1 MKRKALFLFYFIF
14 LFNSFI
20 FSFQN
25 SSNKVYF
32 DSIYKT
38 VSFHSNK
45 KDNKKAL
52 FYSRILLKKALENK
66 NITQE
71 AKSYYKLADFF
82 RKLNKKDSAFYYYY
96 KAKNKYIQIKDS
108 INVGKSLLNIAI
120 IESDFGS
127 YSSSDSTAVQTLKF
141 LNNKK
146 KNYIA
151 STYNCLAIN
160 AKKQFL
166 FDIAISNYNKAIKIS
181 DSKSSKIKYK
191 NNLASLHIKSRNY
204 LKSILIF
211 EKLLKNS
218 VISNKTKAR
227 IIGNLA
233 YVKWLQNKRLL
244 VLDNLLLSESI
255 LIREKDNYGLI
266 ASYSHLSEYFNEKD
280 KVKSLFYAQK
290 MYSKAKSENAIN
302 GLLEA
307 IDKIIELENSKKAI
321 YYLKESIRIRDSM
334 QVINTKR
341 QYKFA
346 KIKYDYE
353 DEEKQKLKFKNLA
366 IENQLIAEQENNQK
380 KNIFI
385 FAILTTI
392 GFVFYIYRRKQKHK
406 KQILQETY
414 KTETRIAKNLH
425 DDLGNG
431 IYNVITK
438 VLNPKFQTE
447 DVVKDLDKIYLKT
460 REISHQN
467 DVIDTGDK
475 FENYFKELVSN
486 YNLETCNII
495 VKDLHVLDLNSLS
508 EQKQIVIYRVFNEL
522 LVNMKKHSNASLV
535 VISCSKKNNFYEV
548 IYKDN
553 GIGFKNKNIIFKNG
567 LKNMETRIKSIKGT
581 IKFDKNLENGFKATI
596 LFKK

>member
-14 LFNSFI
+14 LFNNFI

-25 SSNKVYF
+25 SNNGVYF
-32 DSIYKT
+32 DSIYKI
-38 VSFHSNK
+38 VSFHSKK

-66 NITQE
+66 NINQE

-82 RKLNKKDSAFYYYY
+82 RKLNKKDSAFYYYN

-146 KNYIA
+146 KNFIA

-181 DSKSSKIKYK
+181 DSKSSKNKYK
-191 NNLASLHIKSRNY
+191 NNLASLHIKLRNY
-204 LKSILIF
+204 SKSILIF

-218 VISNKTKAR
+218 VINKKTKAR

-266 ASYSHLSEYFNEKD
+266 ASYSHLSDYFNEKD
-280 KVKSLFYAQK
+280 KAKSLFYAQK

-307 IDKIIELENSKKAI
+307 IDRIIELENSKKAI
-321 YYLKESIRIRDSM
+321 YYLKESIRVRDSM

-341 QYKFA
+341 QYRFA
-346 KIKYDYE
+346 KIKYDFE
-353 DEEKQKLKFKNLA
+353 EEEKKKLKFKNLA
-366 IENQLIAEQENNQK
+366 IENKLIAEQENNQK

-392 GFVFYIYRRKQKHK
+392 GFVFYIYRRKQKYK
-406 KQILQETY
+406 KQILLETY

-431 IYNVITK
+431 IYNVIIK

-447 DVVKDLDKIYLKT
+447 EVVKDLDKIYLKT

-467 DVIDTGDK
+467 DVIQTGDK
-475 FENYFKELVSN
+475 FENYFRELVSN
-486 YNLETCNII
+486 YNLKTCNII
-495 VKDLHVLDLNSLS
+495 VKDLHVLDLNLLP

-522 LVNMKKHSNASLV
+522 FVNMKKHSNASLV

-553 GIGFKNKNIIFKNG
+553 GIGFKDKNIILKNG
-567 LKNMETRIKSIKGT
+567 LKNMEIRIKSIKGT

-596 LFKK
+596 HFKK

>member
-52 FYSRILLKKALENK
+52 FYSRILLKKALENQ

-82 RKLNKKDSAFYYYY
+82 RKLNKKDSAFYYYS

-146 KNYIA
+146 KNFIA

-181 DSKSSKIKYK
+181 DRKSSKIKYK
-191 NNLASLHIKSRNY
+191 NNLASLHIQLKNY
-204 LKSILIF
+204 SKSILIF

-218 VISNKTKAR
+218 EISKKTKAR

-233 YVKWLQNKRLL
+233 YAKWLQNKRLL
-244 VLDNLLLSESI
+244 VLDILLLSESI
-255 LIREKDNYGLI
+255 LIKEKDNYGLI
-266 ASYSHLSEYFNEKD
+266 ASYSHLSDYFNEKD
-280 KVKSLFYAQK
+280 KAKSLFYAQK

-321 YYLKESIRIRDSM
+321 YYLKESIRVRDSM

-346 KIKYDYE
+346 KIKYDFE
-353 DEEKQKLKFKNLA
+353 EEEKQKLKFRNLA

-380 KNIFI
+380 KNIII

-392 GFVFYIYRRKQKHK
+392 GFVFYIYRRKQQHK

-447 DVVKDLDKIYLKT
+447 EVVKDLDKIYLKT

-467 DVIDTGDK
+467 DVIETGDK

-486 YNLETCNII
+486 YNLKTCNII
-495 VKDLHVLDLNSLS
+495 VKDLHILDLNSLS

-535 VISCSKKNNFYEV
+535 VITCSKKNNFYEV

-553 GIGFKNKNIIFKNG
+553 GMGFKNKNIVFKNG
-567 LKNMETRIKSIKGT
+567 LKNMETRIKSIMGT

>member
-14 LFNSFI
+14 LFNNFI

-25 SSNKVYF
+25 SNNGVYF
-32 DSIYKT
+32 DSIYKIL
-38 VSFHSNK
+38 SFHSKK

-66 NITQE
+66 NINQE

-82 RKLNKKDSAFYYYY
+82 RKLNKKDSAFYYYN

-146 KNYIA
+146 KNFIA

-181 DSKSSKIKYK
+181 DSKSSKNKYK
-191 NNLASLHIKSRNY
+191 NNLASLHIKLRNY
-204 LKSILIF
+204 SKSILIF

-218 VISNKTKAR
+218 VINKKTKAR

-266 ASYSHLSEYFNEKD
+266 ASYSHLSDYFNEKD
-280 KVKSLFYAQK
+280 KAKSLFYAQK
-290 MYSKAKSENAIN
+290 MYSKAKNENAIN

-307 IDKIIELENSKKAI
+307 IDRIIELENSKKAI
-321 YYLKESIRIRDSM
+321 YYLKESIRVRDSM

-341 QYKFA
+341 QYRFA
-346 KIKYDYE
+346 KIKYDFE
-353 DEEKQKLKFKNLA
+353 EEEKKKLKFKNLA
-366 IENQLIAEQENNQK
+366 IENKLIAEQENNQK

-392 GFVFYIYRRKQKHK
+392 GFVFYIYRRKQKYK
-406 KQILQETY
+406 KQILLETY

-431 IYNVITK
+431 IYNVIIK

-447 DVVKDLDKIYLKT
+447 EVVKDLDKIYLKT

-467 DVIDTGDK
+467 DVIQTGDK
-475 FENYFKELVSN
+475 FENYFRELVSN
-486 YNLETCNII
+486 YNLKTCNII
-495 VKDLHVLDLNSLS
+495 VKDLHVLDLNLLP

-522 LVNMKKHSNASLV
+522 FVNMKKHSNASLV

-553 GIGFKNKNIIFKNG
+553 GIGFKDKNIILKNG
-567 LKNMETRIKSIKGT
+567 LKNMEIRIKSIKGT

-596 LFKK
+596 HFKK

>member
-1 MKRKALFLFYFIF
+1 MKLKALFLFYFIF
-14 LFNSFI
+14 
-20 FSFQN
+20 SFQN
-25 SSNKVYF
+25 SYNEVYF
-32 DSIYKT
+32 DSIYKI
-38 VSFHSNK
+38 VSFHSK
-45 KDNKKAL
+45 KKNNKKAL
-52 FYSRILLKKALENK
+52 FYSRILLQKALENK

-71 AKSYYKLADFF
+71 AKSYYKIAHFF
-82 RKLNKKDSAFYYYY
+82 RKLNQKDSAFYYYN
-96 KAKNKYIQIKDS
+96 KAKNKYIQTKDS

-120 IESDFGS
+120 IESDFGV
-127 YSSSDSTAVQTLKF
+127 YSSSDSTAVQTLKY
-141 LNNKK
+141 LNGKK
-146 KNYIA
+146 VNLIA

-160 AKKQFL
+160 SKKQFL
-166 FDIAISNYNKAIKIS
+166 YEDAISYNTIAINTSNR
-181 DSKSSKIKYK
+181 KSSINIYK
-191 NNLASLHIKSRNY
+191 NNLSNIYKEQKQYS
-204 LKSILIF
+204 KSILIL
-211 EKLLKNS
+211 EDLLRDSLTNKRNKL
-218 VISNKTKAR
+218 R
-227 IIGNLA
+227 ILDNLA
-233 YVKWLQNKRLL
+233 YIKWLKNNNEDVLKELIL
-244 VLDNLLLSESI
+244 VESI
-255 LIREKDNYGLI
+255 RKKEKDNYGLI
-266 ASYSHLSEYFNEKD
+266 ASYSHLSDYFNQKD
-280 KVKSLFYAQK
+280 KAKSLFYAQK

-307 IDKIIELENSKKAI
+307 IDKIIELENSKKAF
-321 YYLKESIRIRDSM
+321 YYLKESIRVRDSM

-353 DEEKQKLKFKNLA
+353 DEEKQKLKFRNLA

-392 GFVFYIYRRKQKHK
+392 GFVFYIYRRKQQHK
-406 KQILQETY
+406 KQIIQETY

-447 DVVKDLDKIYLKT
+447 EVVKDLDKIYLKT

-467 DVIDTGDK
+467 DVIETGDK

-486 YNLETCNII
+486 YNLKTCNII
-495 VKDLHVLDLNSLS
+495 VKDLHVLDLSSLP

-553 GIGFKNKNIIFKNG
+553 GIGFKNKNIVFKNG

>member
-1 MKRKALFLFYFIF
+1 M
-14 LFNSFI
+14 
-20 FSFQN
+20 
-25 SSNKVYF
+25 
-32 DSIYKT
+32 
-38 VSFHSNK
+38 
-45 KDNKKAL
+45 
-52 FYSRILLKKALENK
+52 
-66 NITQE
+66 
-71 AKSYYKLADFF
+71 
-82 RKLNKKDSAFYYYY
+82 
-96 KAKNKYIQIKDS
+96 
-108 INVGKSLLNIAI
+108 
-120 IESDFGS
+120 
-127 YSSSDSTAVQTLKF
+127 
-141 LNNKK
+141 
-146 KNYIA
+146 
-151 STYNCLAIN
+151 
-160 AKKQFL
+160 
-166 FDIAISNYNKAIKIS
+166 
-181 DSKSSKIKYK
+181 
-191 NNLASLHIKSRNY
+191 
-204 LKSILIF
+204 
-211 EKLLKNS
+211 
-218 VISNKTKAR
+218 
-227 IIGNLA
+227 
-233 YVKWLQNKRLL
+233 QNKRLL

>member
-166 FDIAISNYNKAIKIS
+166 FDIAISNYNKTNKIS

-211 EKLLKNS
+211 EK
-218 VISNKTKAR
+218 I
-227 IIGNLA
+227 
-233 YVKWLQNKRLL
+233 
-244 VLDNLLLSESI
+244 
-255 LIREKDNYGLI
+255 
-266 ASYSHLSEYFNEKD
+266 
-280 KVKSLFYAQK
+280 
-290 MYSKAKSENAIN
+290 
-302 GLLEA
+302 
-307 IDKIIELENSKKAI
+307 
-321 YYLKESIRIRDSM
+321 
-334 QVINTKR
+334 
-341 QYKFA
+341 
-346 KIKYDYE
+346 
-353 DEEKQKLKFKNLA
+353 
-366 IENQLIAEQENNQK
+366 
-380 KNIFI
+380 
-385 FAILTTI
+385 
-392 GFVFYIYRRKQKHK
+392 
-406 KQILQETY
+406 
-414 KTETRIAKNLH
+414 
-425 DDLGNG
+425 
-431 IYNVITK
+431 
-438 VLNPKFQTE
+438 
-447 DVVKDLDKIYLKT
+447 
-460 REISHQN
+460 
-467 DVIDTGDK
+467 
-475 FENYFKELVSN
+475 
-486 YNLETCNII
+486 
-495 VKDLHVLDLNSLS
+495 
-508 EQKQIVIYRVFNEL
+508 
-522 LVNMKKHSNASLV
+522 
-535 VISCSKKNNFYEV
+535 
-548 IYKDN
+548 
-553 GIGFKNKNIIFKNG
+553 
-567 LKNMETRIKSIKGT
+567 
-581 IKFDKNLENGFKATI
+581 
-596 LFKK
+596 

>member
-14 LFNSFI
+14 LFNNFI

-25 SSNKVYF
+25 SNNGVYF
-32 DSIYKT
+32 DSIYKIL
-38 VSFHSNK
+38 SFHSKK

-66 NITQE
+66 NINQE

-82 RKLNKKDSAFYYYY
+82 RKLNKKDSAFYYYN

-146 KNYIA
+146 KNFIA

-181 DSKSSKIKYK
+181 DSKSSKNKYK
-191 NNLASLHIKSRNY
+191 NNLASLHIKLRNY
-204 LKSILIF
+204 SKSILIF

-218 VISNKTKAR
+218 VINKKTKAR

-266 ASYSHLSEYFNEKD
+266 ASYSHLSDYFNEKD
-280 KVKSLFYAQK
+280 KAKSLFYAQK

-307 IDKIIELENSKKAI
+307 IDRIIELENSKKAI
-321 YYLKESIRIRDSM
+321 YYLKESIRVRDSM

-341 QYKFA
+341 QYRFA
-346 KIKYDYE
+346 KIKYDFE
-353 DEEKQKLKFKNLA
+353 EEEKKKLKFKNLA
-366 IENQLIAEQENNQK
+366 IENKLIAEQENNQK

-392 GFVFYIYRRKQKHK
+392 GFVFYIYRRKQKYK
-406 KQILQETY
+406 KQILLETY

-431 IYNVITK
+431 IYNVIIK

-447 DVVKDLDKIYLKT
+447 EVVKDLDKIYLKT

-467 DVIDTGDK
+467 DVIQTGDK
-475 FENYFKELVSN
+475 FENYFRELVSN
-486 YNLETCNII
+486 YNLKTCNII
-495 VKDLHVLDLNSLS
+495 VKDLHVLDLNLLP

-522 LVNMKKHSNASLV
+522 FVNMKKHSNASLV

-553 GIGFKNKNIIFKNG
+553 GIGFKDKNIILKNG
-567 LKNMETRIKSIKGT
+567 LKNMEIRIKSIKGT

-596 LFKK
+596 HFKK